1 MSLGIRCAR
10 EDSNPDARLRKP
22 VLCPLSYAR
31 WCSLTSSRRDAR
43 RPGALGE
50 SNPVSASVE
59 RRRVRWTT
67 KAVRFTARRTTNAR
81 RRRRIG
87 MAARKTHP
95 ARAHSRTRKRPPRRC
110 PGRPVVTTL
119 WSDDRT
125 AGVAGEERGHA
136 EIRHGQ
142 HDARLLA
149 GQDGTSPVLLDGFAH
164 GTAPLGHVGWPT
176 HRNVVDRGRP
186 YAPFPNRT
194 TSFLE
199 FVQESPAETRAPPG
213 YPACRPFLT
222 ADELAR
228 SPRKP
233 APVRPRAPSA
243 QDAAFASP
251 SGLGGSDSG
260 DRPRLKSGRLAHFSP
275 RRRETLGLAGD
286 RPGLSAA
293 PGRVPDVPDRPPDA
307 DEPRAGPTT
316 GDAPP

>member
-1 MSLGIRCAR
+1 MSVGPRRQCVSPRGAR
-10 EDSNPDARLRKP
+10 QMRADGGELE
-22 VLCPLSYAR
+22 
-31 WCSLTSSRRDAR
+31 WQHERRT
-43 RPGALGE
+43 RPG
-50 SNPVSASVE
+50 
-59 RRRVRWTT
+59 
-67 KAVRFTARRTTNAR
+67 
-81 RRRRIG
+81 RI
-87 MAARKTHP
+87 P
-95 ARAHSRTRKRPPRRC
+95 AQEKGRPGDV

-136 EIRHGQ
+136 ETRHGQ

-164 GTAPLGHVGWPT
+164 GTAPLGRVGWPT

-186 YAPFPNRT
+186 YAPSPNRT

-228 SPRKP
+228 SPRNP
-233 APVRPRAPSA
+233 APRAPPVRPPRRTQPSPP
-243 QDAAFASP
+243 P

-275 RRRETLGLAGD
+275 RRRENS
-286 RPGLSAA
+286 RPS
-293 PGRVPDVPDRPPDA
+293 GR
-307 DEPRAGPTT
+307 PTGTVGGT
-316 GDAPP
+316 G